1 MRQVRTEAMM
11 SVFHHTA
18 HKQIPL
24 KRPNAVEERLAVGQ
38 SLAIIVALSA
48 LSWAVLIS
56 IFVALRGLL

>member
-1 MRQVRTEAMM
+1 M

-18 HKQIPL
+18 HKQIPI

-38 SLAIIVALSA
+38 SLAIIVARSA